1 MANLELQSV
10 GQLVLKTLIVGGLV
24 ALGIGVFFGAWIGVS
39 ALAGALLV
47 ALNLKVVEWV
57 TRQIIRAGEAGQKSG
72 AIWSLLLVLKMLVLF
87 GTIFY
92 LIVRLELDA
101 IGFIVGF
108 SAFLPA
114 IVWQVVISKDDSSSS
129 QD

>member
-1 MANLELQSV
+1 MARLEITFV
-10 GQLVLKTLIVGGLV
+10 KNLVLKTLVVGAVFSLGLGVFMGWWMALSTAFGGLV
-24 ALGIGVFFGAWIGVS
+24 AA
-39 ALAGALLV
+39 A
-47 ALNLKVVEWV
+47 NLKVVEFV
-57 TRQIIRAGEAGQKSG
+57 TRRMMEAAENGHAQSTFWSII
-72 AIWSLLLVLKMLVLF
+72 LVLKMLVLF

-101 IGFIVGF
+101 IGVVVGF

-114 IVWQVVISKDDSSSS
+114 IVWQVLVSKDESST